1 MTALTP
7 AFDAALAGSSVTV
20 FGAVSIALPS
30 FTLNLL
36 DGSGT
41 LTFGGLTYVGRDATY
56 GVLAACDNISDGS
69 TDEAPS
75 IKITLNPASNAA
87 AADLASANMQGS
99 PVSVYVGAVNPA
111 TGTVIADPYLL
122 FLGELD
128 VPTLSSRRDGRDL
141 SYTVVSSLE
150 RCLTDDEGQRLAP
163 GRQRAIYAND
173 AGLDDVSGVE
183 TNVYWGVAGENQG
196 ISYSA
201 PNIASQIY
209 GAFSR

>member
-30 FTLNLL
+30 YTLNLL

-41 LTFGGLTYVGRDATY
+41 LSFGSQTYVGRDATY
-56 GVLAACDNISDGS
+56 GVLAACDNIQDGS
-69 TDEAPS
+69 SDNAPS
-75 IKITLNPASNAA
+75 IKITLIPASTAA

-99 PVSVYVGAVNPA
+99 PVSIYVGAVNPA
-111 TGTVIADPYLL
+111 TGAVIADPYLL

-128 VPTLSSRRDGRDL
+128 VPTLSARKDGRDL
-141 SYTVVSSLE
+141 SYTVVSVLE
-150 RCLTDDEGQRLAP
+150 RCLTDDEGQRLSP

-173 AGLDDVSGVE
+173 AGLDDVTGVE
-183 TNVYWGVAGENQG
+183 SNVYWGVAGENQG
-196 ISYSA
+196 ISFRS
-201 PNIASQIY
+201 PNVGSQIISAI
-209 GAFSR
+209 GA